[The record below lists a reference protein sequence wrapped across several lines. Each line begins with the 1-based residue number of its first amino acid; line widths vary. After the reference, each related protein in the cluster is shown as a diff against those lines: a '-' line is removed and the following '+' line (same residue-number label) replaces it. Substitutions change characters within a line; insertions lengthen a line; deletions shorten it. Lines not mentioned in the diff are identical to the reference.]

1 MGHHLGTPFRIV
13 APLLLLA
20 VAAGCS
26 GSAVASGASGASSPS
41 RSQPAGSGPAP
52 STGPSRFVPASGT
65 DKSGLLFP
73 TYRSPEGYR
82 MIYPGGWHVSR
93 KGSTVRIAKFGN
105 AISVAVRPA
114 KVAPKLKGIKAA
126 LKKQKAK
133 GGLLAVTSPARTVKL
148 GSGPAVR
155 VVFTQARAASSTSDA
170 ATLVVYRYIMYHKG
184 KVVVLSMLGPEQ
196 FDNRVVYRLIAQD
209 FAWG

>member
-13 APLLLLA
+13 ALLLTA

-26 GSAVASGASGASSPS
+26 GSAAGSGASGAATPS
-41 RSQPAGSGPAP
+41 GSQTAVSGPVP
-52 STGPSRFVPASGT
+52 STGTSTFIPASGT

-73 TYRSPEGYR
+73 TYHSAAGYR
-82 MIYPGGWHVSR
+82 LIYPGGWNVSH
-93 KGSTVRIAKFGN
+93 KGSSVRIAKFGN

-114 KVAPKLKGIKAA
+114 KVAPKLKGITAA

-133 GGLLAVTSPARTVKL
+133 GGLLAVTSPARTVRL

-170 ATLVVYRYIMYHKG
+170 ATLVVYRYIMFHKG

-196 FDNRVVYRLIAQD
+196 FDNRLVYRLIAQD